1 MDVKL
6 GAADGDVAA
15 LEDAAPANDKPGR
28 LGVVARELDSEARDE
43 VGTTQGVLV
52 ERAEGAAARAGVRA
66 GDIILAVNSNRV
78 GDLADLKTLIDQAPG
93 QIALLVRREDT
104 EIYIPVTLG

>member
-1 MDVKL
+1 M
-6 GAADGDVAA
+6 
-15 LEDAAPANDKPGR
+15 
-28 LGVVARELDSEARDE
+28 
-43 VGTTQGVLV
+43 QGVLV

-78 GDLADLKTLIDQAPG
+78 GDLADLKTLIDKAPG